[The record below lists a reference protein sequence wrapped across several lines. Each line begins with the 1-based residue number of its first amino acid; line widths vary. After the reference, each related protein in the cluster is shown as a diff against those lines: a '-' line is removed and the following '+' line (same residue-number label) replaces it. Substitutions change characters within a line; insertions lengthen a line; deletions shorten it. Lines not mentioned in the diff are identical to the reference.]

1 MNQLGMLDI
10 ISIISFA
17 LQLQNNENLQ
27 KQTSNDEVIEKLHED
42 IVELFTENK
51 KLNEIIISQN
61 ETIIKMI
68 GGEKNARSDG
78 SQQKIDQ

>member
-27 KQTSNDEVIEKLHED
+27 KQTSNDEVIEQLHED
-42 IVELFTENK
+42 IVELFTENR

-68 GGEKNARSDG
+68 GGEKNA
-78 SQQKIDQ
+78 

>member
-10 ISIISFA
+10 ISIVSFA

-42 IVELFTENK
+42 IVELFTENR

-61 ETIIKMI
+61 KMIIKMI

-78 SQQKIDQ
+78 SKQEVDQ

>member
-10 ISIISFA
+10 ISIVSFA

-42 IVELFTENK
+42 IVELFTENR
-51 KLNEIIISQN
+51 KLNEIIILQN
-61 ETIIKMI
+61 KMIIKMI

-78 SQQKIDQ
+78 SKQEVDQ

>member
-42 IVELFTENK
+42 IVELFTENR

-78 SQQKIDQ
+78 SQQKTNQ

>member
-42 IVELFTENK
+42 IVELFTENR
-51 KLNEIIISQN
+51 KLNEIIILQN

-68 GGEKNARSDG
+68 GGEKNA
-78 SQQKIDQ
+78 

>member
-10 ISIISFA
+10 ISIVSFA

-42 IVELFTENK
+42 IVELFTENR
-51 KLNEIIISQN
+51 KLNKIIISQN

-68 GGEKNARSDG
+68 GGEKNA
-78 SQQKIDQ
+78 

>member
-27 KQTSNDEVIEKLHED
+27 MQTSNDEVIEKLHED
-42 IVELFTENK
+42 IVELFTENR
-51 KLNEIIISQN
+51 KLNEIIILQN

-68 GGEKNARSDG
+68 GGEKNA
-78 SQQKIDQ
+78 

>member
-17 LQLQNNENLQ
+17 LQLQNNDNLQ

-68 GGEKNARSDG
+68 GGEK
-78 SQQKIDQ
+78 KCTK

>member
-27 KQTSNDEVIEKLHED
+27 KQTSNDEVIEQLHED
-42 IVELFTENK
+42 IVELFTENR

-61 ETIIKMI
+61 ETIIEMI
-68 GGEKNARSDG
+68 GGEKNA
-78 SQQKIDQ
+78 

>member
-42 IVELFTENK
+42 IVELFTENRR
-51 KLNEIIISQN
+51 LNEVIILQN

-78 SQQKIDQ
+78 SQQKTDQ

>member
-42 IVELFTENK
+42 IVELFTENR

-61 ETIIKMI
+61 ETIIKMM

-78 SQQKIDQ
+78 SQQKINQ

>member
-42 IVELFTENK
+42 IVELFTENR

-68 GGEKNARSDG
+68 GGEKNA
-78 SQQKIDQ
+78 

>member
-10 ISIISFA
+10 ISVISFA

-42 IVELFTENK
+42 IVELFTENRR
-51 KLNEIIISQN
+51 LNEIIISQN

-78 SQQKIDQ
+78 SKQEVDR

>member
-10 ISIISFA
+10 ISIVSFA

-61 ETIIKMI
+61 KMIIKMI

-78 SQQKIDQ
+78 SKQKINQ

>member
-17 LQLQNNENLQ
+17 LKKKNNENLQ
-27 KQTSNDEVIEKLHED
+27 KQTSNDEVIEQLHED
-42 IVELFTENK
+42 IVELFTENR

-61 ETIIKMI
+61 ETIIEMI
-68 GGEKNARSDG
+68 GGEKNA
-78 SQQKIDQ
+78 